1 MWQYR
6 KVAYHKIRKGTW
18 NFMQVRVVIVD
29 DHVMVREGI
38 KQLLEMDGDI
48 MVVGEASDG
57 EEGLRVMEQTDP
69 DVMLL
74 DVNMPKMNGLEV
86 LQKIK
91 ESGIKRNVLILTI
104 HNEVEYL
111 LRAVEIGVSGYVLKD
126 SELAVLRKAIFTVYE
141 GNTYI
146 QPSLVPLLQQNLSLN
161 DEKVNEE
168 GLTKRE
174 MQVLKLI
181 AEGLYNK
188 EIADRLTISEKT
200 VKNHVSNIFRKI
212 EVSDRTQA
220 AVYAI
225 KNGFVEI

>member
-1 MWQYR
+1 
-6 KVAYHKIRKGTW
+6 
-18 NFMQVRVVIVD
+18 MQVRVVIVD

-74 DVNMPKMNGLEV
+74 DVNMPKMYGLEV